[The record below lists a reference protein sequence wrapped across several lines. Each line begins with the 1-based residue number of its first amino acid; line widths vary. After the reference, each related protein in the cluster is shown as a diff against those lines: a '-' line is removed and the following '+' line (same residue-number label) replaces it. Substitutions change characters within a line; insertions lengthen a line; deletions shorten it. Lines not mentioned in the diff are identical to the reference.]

1 MRLSEFAL
9 ISAAYLLCF
18 WMACAWFDD
27 HGWRFW
33 KW

>member
-1 MRLSEFAL
+1 MNKSAL
-9 ISAAYLLCF
+9 LDAAAYLLCL
-18 WMACAWFDD
+18 WVACAWFDD